1 MPLTFEGRG
10 CGVLC
15 HCLDRQDAPVGAGDE
30 FGRHGESI
38 AVPPGVSAPP
48 VSKFSHVRYQLAGAP
63 PALWLR
69 AQGE

>member
-10 CGVLC
+10 CAVLC
-15 HCLDRQDAPVGAGDE
+15 HCLDRQDAPVGVGYE

-38 AVPPGVSAPP
+38 GGPAWGQRAGVE
-48 VSKFSHVRYQLAGAP
+48 FSDVRYQLAGAR

-69 AQGE
+69 APGE